1 MFFSKT
7 FAASI
12 TPTLTLPFRSNKVEL
27 TEIAPLDILAGKS
40 ILHYTV
46 VKKLGAGGM
55 GVVYEAEDTRL
66 GRHVALKFLPREL
79 EQDPNALERF
89 KQEARAASALNHPN
103 ICTIYAIEECEG
115 QHFIAME
122 LLEGHSLDDTIDGHP
137 LPLDKILDIGI
148 QVTDA
153 LDVAHGKGIV
163 HRDLKPANIF
173 LTSRGQAK
181 ILDFGLAK
189 LTYDRRASLETLA
202 GNAPTSQPLML
213 TTPGMAVGTVAYMSP
228 EQARGEELDGRSD
241 LFSLGGIIY
250 EMATGKIAFDGN
262 TSAVIFQGILDRN
275 PRPPAELNP
284 AVPLKLEEIIDKAL
298 EKDRDLRYQS
308 AAEMRSD
315 LKRLKRDS
323 AGHGSRTGIAA
334 ASLPA
339 NRASGEAQSAAGETA
354 AATKR
359 RRSGTNLVLAASLLM
374 VGAGLYGF
382 YTRFAQWRGDSG
394 PIPFQ
399 NMSMEKLTN
408 SGHAVLAT
416 ISPDGKYV
424 VNAVDEGQGQQSLW
438 MRHVATG
445 SNAQIMTPMEGRYT
459 GLTFSPNGDF
469 LYFVR
474 GDPQHPGVGFLYQ
487 IPVLGGTPHKLV
499 DDVDSAVSFSPDG
512 RQMVYLR
519 DSSAD
524 ASSTLIIAHAD
535 GTSERV
541 LSKLPL
547 PGYSDPAWSPDG
559 KSIAAPVLDP
569 GSQNLGRVVLLDPVS
584 GKEKTVYAGTATLQ
598 KPTWMPDNE
607 HLVLIFHDVS
617 SDWNGQVGEI
627 AIAAGKL
634 HRITNDLNSYSNL
647 TLGVTKDGKQLVA
660 IQLTLQTGI
669 YTMSSDPNGS
679 SAAKQIDNRGN
690 VGVGWL
696 PDGRLVSMEYDGH
709 ISIMNADGSNRSI
722 IFQQHLPMSGLSVC
736 PDGASAL
743 FSMPNT
749 DSKGINIW
757 RLDLQSGSST
767 AVTKGTVDQN
777 ASCSPDSKSFV
788 YTTFDKGKRQLME
801 MSIGGGQAK
810 RLLDKVADFGVISPD
825 GQQIA
830 ALTTEGTGVNFRAV
844 IDIIPAQGGLP
855 VKTFPPLVAISN
867 MFQYSPDGQS
877 LFYPVTAKG
886 VSNMIV
892 QPIGTKTAT
901 QMTNFNE
908 LQILGYDYDWKNK
921 RLALARGRTNTDVVL
936 LTQQQAQ

>member
-1 MFFSKT
+1 MET
-7 FAASI
+7 
-12 TPTLTLPFRSNKVEL
+12 
-27 TEIAPLDILAGKS
+27 LAGKS
-40 ILHYTV
+40 ILHYTIL
-46 VKKLGAGGM
+46 KKLGAGGM

-122 LLEGHSLDDTIDGHP
+122 LLEGQSLDEMIDGHP

-153 LDVAHGKGIV
+153 LDVAHAKGIV

-189 LTYDRRASLETLA
+189 LTYDRRAALETVA
-202 GNAPTSQPLML
+202 GNAPTTSPLML

-228 EQARGEELDGRSD
+228 EQARGEELDDRSD
-241 LFSLGGIIY
+241 LFSLGSILY

-284 AVPLKLEEIIDKAL
+284 GTPFKLEEIIDKAL

-308 AAEMRSD
+308 AAELRSD

-323 AGHGSRTGIAA
+323 LQSSKTGIAA

-339 NRASGEAQSAAGETA
+339 SRGSGAAQRPAGETGA
-354 AATKR
+354 ARR
-359 RRSGTNLVLAASLLM
+359 RRSGTNLVLAISLLM
-374 VGAGLYGF
+374 VGAGIYGF
-382 YTRFAQWRGDSG
+382 YTRFVQWRGDSG

-408 SGHAVLAT
+408 SGHVVLAT

-445 SNAQIMTPMEGRYT
+445 SNAQIMAPMEGGYS
-459 GLTFSPNGDF
+459 GLTFSPDGNF

-487 IPVLGGTPHKLV
+487 IPVLGGTPRKLA

-512 RQMVYLR
+512 QQMVYLR
-519 DSSAD
+519 DSSSD
-524 ASSTLIIAHAD
+524 ASSTLIIARAD
-535 GTSERV
+535 GTGERV
-541 LSKLPL
+541 LSKLAL

-559 KSIAAPVLDP
+559 KSIAATVLDP
-569 GSQNLGRVVLLDPVS
+569 GSQHLGRVVLLNPES
-584 GKEKTVYAGTATLQ
+584 GKEKTVYAGAASLK

-660 IQLTLQTGI
+660 IQITPEVGL
-669 YTMSSDPNGS
+669 YTMSSDANGN
-679 SAAKQIDNRGN
+679 ANAKQVDNHGDI
-690 VGVGWL
+690 GVGWL
-696 PDGRLVSMEYDGH
+696 PDGRLVAMDYDGH
-709 ISIMNADGSNRSI
+709 IAIMNGDGSNRSI
-722 IFQQHLPMSGLSVC
+722 IYQEHLPMSGLSVC
-736 PDGASAL
+736 RDGAYAL
-743 FSMPNT
+743 FSMPNKQT
-749 DSKGINIW
+749 KAINVW
-757 RLDLQSGSST
+757 RLDLQSGS
-767 AVTKGTVDQN
+767 AAALTKGNVDQN
-777 ASCSPDSKSFV
+777 ASCSPDSKSFL
-788 YTTFDKGKRQLME
+788 YTTFEKGKKTLME
-801 MSIGGGQAK
+801 MPLSGGQAK
-810 RLLDKVADFGVISPD
+810 AISDKVVEFGVFSPD
-825 GQQIA
+825 SQQIA
-830 ALTTEGTGVNFRAV
+830 ALTAEGTGVNFKAM
-844 IDIIPAQGGLP
+844 ISIIPAQGGLP
-855 VKTFPPLVAISN
+855 VKSFPPVPAISDF
-867 MFQYSPDGQS
+867 FQYSADGQA
-877 LFYPVTAKG
+877 LYYPVTLKG
-886 VSNMIV
+886 VSNIIM
-892 QPIGTKTAT
+892 QPIGARTVT
-901 QMTNFNE
+901 QMTNFND
-908 LQILGYDYDWKNK
+908 LLIYHYDYDWKNK
-921 RLALARGRTNTDVVL
+921 QLAVTRGRNNTDVVL